1 MKLLETNVEM
11 LIQPDGMN
19 GIYQQIEM
27 VGRSCWMSQHM
38 IKEDS
43 AIPFV
48 QSLQKNGHTAPF
60 EHGTVYLKCYGS
72 EDKLKKYA
80 KNPYSRY
87 VSVYDHKEVC
97 QGDVDYYSTEYVTTN
112 YRVIV
117 ENNWFDD
124 LQYLVPFDKEHHV
137 PRITFHFT
145 CQRAISAE
153 FNRHRHNSPM
163 ESSSRYC
170 NFYGDK
176 FGKEISICVSDWV
189 IDKAEKLSVQKYFHK
204 PTGMEALG
212 SLNKGLEQYCYEVAN
227 GYDVANMNIID
238 YWLFANLACEH
249 AYMNMIRLGAK
260 AEQARE
266 VLPLDLKTEL
276 YHTAFL
282 DDWLHFCSLRAWDSQ
297 GNKPHPEAK
306 KLGLSVFGGLMYLG
320 YVDDNFRK
328 ERELI
333 NETT

>member
-11 LIQPDGMN
+11 LIQPDGMD

-43 AIPFV
+43 AISFV
-48 QSLQKNGHTAPF
+48 HSLQENGHTAPF
-60 EHGTVYLKCYGS
+60 EHGTVYLKCYGF

-87 VSVYDHKEVC
+87 VRIYDHKEVC
-97 QGDVDYYSTEYVTTN
+97 QGDVDYYATEYVTTN

-124 LQYLVPFDKEHHV
+124 LQYLVPFDKEHHT

-170 NFYGDK
+170 NFSGDR
-176 FGKEISICVSDWV
+176 FGREITICVSDWV
-189 IDKAEKLSVQKYFHK
+189 IKEAEQNIK
-204 PTGMEALG
+204 PIGFRRVGGIDALNEC
-212 SLNKGLEQYCYEVAN
+212 NKGLAQYCYEVAN
-227 GYDVANMNIID
+227 GYDVANMNKID

-249 AYMNMIRLGAK
+249 SYMNMIRLGAK
-260 AEQARE
+260 AEEARE

-282 DDWLHFCSLRAWDSQ
+282 DDWLHFCSLRAWKSQ
-297 GNKPHPEAK
+297 GNNPHPEAM
-306 KLGLSVFGGLMYLG
+306 KLGYSVFEGLKYLG
-320 YVDDNFRK
+320 FVTDDFKKDK
-328 ERELI
+328 EI
-333 NETT
+333 Q